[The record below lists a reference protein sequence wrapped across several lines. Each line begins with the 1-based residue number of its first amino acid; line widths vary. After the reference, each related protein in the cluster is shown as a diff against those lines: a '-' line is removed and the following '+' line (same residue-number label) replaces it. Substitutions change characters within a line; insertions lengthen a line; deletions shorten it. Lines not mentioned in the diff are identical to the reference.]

1 MTSPATTSLRDQSR
15 SLPVLTLVTWTLC
28 VAVGVTGLALRYGQP
43 TVPAKTPLPVIA
55 QTLVV
60 ELTDDPVPPVS
71 QAAPKPP
78 SFQPPP
84 LAPQITLPSAPPT
97 IAVAA
102 PSPIAV
108 AAPSPNIAFAVPI
121 QAPAHIVEA
130 AQASYRTVLTQ
141 HVETAPVTA
150 AAPQP
155 LTYGVGEG
163 KQPAPEYPR
172 LAMRQGQEGVVVVR
186 MSVAADGRVAAAD
199 AATPSPWPLLND
211 AALRVVR
218 QRWRFSAG
226 TPRTYEVAIRFQLNR
241 TNS

>member
-1 MTSPATTSLRDQSR
+1 MTSPATTSLRDESR
-15 SLPVLTLVTWTLC
+15 AIPVLTLITWTLC
-28 VAVGVTGLALRYGQP
+28 VAVGVAGFVLRYEEP
-43 TVPAKTPLPVIA
+43 TPSVKTPPPVIA

-60 ELTDDPVPPVS
+60 ELTHDPVPPVS
-71 QAAPKPP
+71 QAAPKLP

-84 LAPQITLPSAPPT
+84 LAPQVTLPSAPPT
-97 IAVAA
+97 IT
-102 PSPIAV
+102 V

-121 QAPAHIVEA
+121 QAPTHIADA

-141 HVETAPVTA
+141 HVETAPATA

-186 MSVAADGRVAAAD
+186 MSVAADGRVVAAD

-218 QRWRFSAG
+218 QRWHFSAG